1 MALNYVKGI
10 ISQFGQVES
19 GTTQNGNSWSRQVVV
34 LDVAGF
40 GNSFS
45 KIALTAQNQRVEELQ
60 DYQIGARVE
69 VGYSVT
75 AREWNGKWF
84 NNVDLINI
92 KFLDEVAPAAPA
104 PSPAPRQAARA
115 NNAYEVCENFCRA
128 RDCDYQLG
136 THGETCKRAMEAG
149 QFTPP
154 APAAQQRRVVRPTRT
169 TPLVPQGANLE
180 PQDDDLPV

>member
-19 GTTQNGNSWSRQVVV
+19 GTTQNGNSWSRQVAV

-60 DYQIGARVE
+60 DYQIGDRVE

-92 KFLDEVAPAAPA
+92 KFFDEVASAAPA
-104 PSPAPRQAARA
+104 PQTAPVAPAPRQVARP
-115 NNAYEVCENFCRA
+115 A
-128 RDCDYQLG
+128 R
-136 THGETCKRAMEAG
+136 
-149 QFTPP
+149 TPP
-154 APAAQQRRVVRPTRT
+154 Q
-169 TPLVPQGANLE
+169 VPQGAEVE
-180 PQDDDLPV
+180 PKNDDLPF

>member
-60 DYQIGARVE
+60 DYQIGDRVE

-104 PSPAPRQAARA
+104 PTPAPRQ
-115 NNAYEVCENFCRA
+115 V
-128 RDCDYQLG
+128 
-136 THGETCKRAMEAG
+136 
-149 QFTPP
+149 
-154 APAAQQRRVVRPTRT
+154 APAAPAAPQRRVARPART
-169 TPLVPQGANLE
+169 TPLVPPGANLE
-180 PQDDDLPV
+180 PQDDDLPC

>member
-40 GNSFS
+40 GNTYS

-60 DYQIGARVE
+60 NYQIGDRVE

-84 NNVDLINI
+84 NNVDLVNINFI
-92 KFLDEVAPAAPA
+92 EEFAPAAPA
-104 PSPAPRQAARA
+104 PQVAPVAPAAPRQAAA
-115 NNAYEVCENFCRA
+115 PQA
-128 RDCDYQLG
+128 RVQ
-136 THGETCKRAMEAG
+136 R
-149 QFTPP
+149 P
-154 APAAQQRRVVRPTRT
+154 ART
-169 TPLVPQGANLE
+169 TPLVPPGANLE
-180 PQDDDLPV
+180 PQEDDLPI

>member
-60 DYQIGARVE
+60 GYQIGDRVE

-75 AREWNGKWF
+75 AREWNGKWL

-92 KFLDEVAPAAPA
+92 KFFDEVASAAPA
-104 PSPAPRQAARA
+104 PQTAPVAPAPRQAAPRQ
-115 NNAYEVCENFCRA
+115 VA
-128 RDCDYQLG
+128 R
-136 THGETCKRAMEAG
+136 
-149 QFTPP
+149 P
-154 APAAQQRRVVRPTRT
+154 ART
-169 TPLVPQGANLE
+169 TPQVPQGAEVE
-180 PQDDDLPV
+180 PKDDDLPF

>member
-40 GNSFS
+40 GNTYS

-60 DYQIGARVE
+60 NYQIGDRVE

-84 NNVDLINI
+84 NNVDLVNIN
-92 KFLDEVAPAAPA
+92 FMEEVAPVAPA
-104 PSPAPRQAARA
+104 HAPRQVAR
-115 NNAYEVCENFCRA
+115 
-128 RDCDYQLG
+128 
-136 THGETCKRAMEAG
+136 
-149 QFTPP
+149 P
-154 APAAQQRRVVRPTRT
+154 ART
-169 TPLVPQGANLE
+169 TPLVPPGANLE
-180 PQDDDLPV
+180 PQDDDLPC

>member
-40 GNSFS
+40 GNTYS
-45 KIALTAQNQRVEELQ
+45 KIALSAQNQRVEELQ
-60 DYQIGARVE
+60 NYQIGDRVE

-84 NNVDLINI
+84 NNVDLVNIN
-92 KFLDEVAPAAPA
+92 FMEEFAPAAPA
-104 PSPAPRQAARA
+104 APASQVAPVAPAPRQAAPRQ
-115 NNAYEVCENFCRA
+115 VA
-128 RDCDYQLG
+128 R
-136 THGETCKRAMEAG
+136 
-149 QFTPP
+149 
-154 APAAQQRRVVRPTRT
+154 PAASA
-169 TPLVPQGANLE
+169 PLVAPGTNLE
-180 PQDDDLPV
+180 PQENDLPF

>member
-19 GTTQNGNSWSRQVVV
+19 GTTQNGNSWSRQVIV

-60 DYQIGARVE
+60 GYQIGDRVE

-92 KFLDEVAPAAPA
+92 KFFDEVAQAAPA
-104 PSPAPRQAARA
+104 PRQVARPA
-115 NNAYEVCENFCRA
+115 
-128 RDCDYQLG
+128 
-136 THGETCKRAMEAG
+136 
-149 QFTPP
+149 
-154 APAAQQRRVVRPTRT
+154 RT
-169 TPLVPQGANLE
+169 TPQVPQGAEVE
-180 PQDDDLPV
+180 PQGDDLPF

>member
-19 GTTQNGNSWSRQVVV
+19 GTTQKGNSWSRQVVV

-60 DYQIGARVE
+60 DYQIGDRVE

-92 KFLDEVAPAAPA
+92 KFLDEVASAAPA
-104 PSPAPRQAARA
+104 PQTAPVAPAPRQAAPRQ
-115 NNAYEVCENFCRA
+115 VA
-128 RDCDYQLG
+128 R
-136 THGETCKRAMEAG
+136 
-149 QFTPP
+149 P
-154 APAAQQRRVVRPTRT
+154 ART
-169 TPLVPQGANLE
+169 TPQVPQGAEVE
-180 PQDDDLPV
+180 PKDDDLPF

>member
-40 GNSFS
+40 GNTYS
-45 KIALTAQNQRVEELQ
+45 KIALTAQNQRVEDLQ
-60 DYQIGARVE
+60 NYQIGDRVE

-84 NNVDLINI
+84 NNVDLVNIN
-92 KFLDEVAPAAPA
+92 FMEEVAPVAPA
-104 PSPAPRQAARA
+104 PAPQTAPVAPAPRQVAR
-115 NNAYEVCENFCRA
+115 
-128 RDCDYQLG
+128 
-136 THGETCKRAMEAG
+136 
-149 QFTPP
+149 P
-154 APAAQQRRVVRPTRT
+154 ART
-169 TPLVPQGANLE
+169 TPQVPQGAEVE
-180 PQDDDLPV
+180 PKNDDLPF

>member
-1 MALNYVKGI
+1 MALSYVKGI

-19 GTTQNGNSWSRQVVV
+19 GITQNGNSWSRQVVV

-60 DYQIGARVE
+60 DYQIGDRVE

-104 PSPAPRQAARA
+104 PQVAPVAPAPRQAAPRQ
-115 NNAYEVCENFCRA
+115 VA
-128 RDCDYQLG
+128 R
-136 THGETCKRAMEAG
+136 
-149 QFTPP
+149 P
-154 APAAQQRRVVRPTRT
+154 ART
-169 TPLVPQGANLE
+169 TPQVPQGAEVE
-180 PQDDDLPV
+180 PKDDDLPF

>member
-60 DYQIGARVE
+60 KYKIGDRVE

-92 KFLDEVAPAAPA
+92 QFFDEVAQAAPA
-104 PSPAPRQAARA
+104 SRQVARA
-115 NNAYEVCENFCRA
+115 NNAYEVCEHFCNA
-128 RDCDYQLG
+128 ANCDYKLG
-136 THGETCKRAMEAG
+136 THGEACQRAMAAG

-154 APAAQQRRVVRPTRT
+154 AAPRQVARPART
-169 TPLVPQGANLE
+169 TPQVPQGAEVE
-180 PQDDDLPV
+180 PKGDDLPF

>member
-10 ISQFGQVES
+10 ISQLGQVES
-19 GTTQNGNSWSRQVVV
+19 GTTQNGNSWSRQVVI

-45 KIALTAQNQRVEELQ
+45 KIALTAQGQRVDELQ
-60 DYQIGARVE
+60 NYQIGDRVE

-92 KFLDEVAPAAPA
+92 KSLDEVAPAAPA
-104 PSPAPRQAARA
+104 PQVAPAAPAPRQVAR
-115 NNAYEVCENFCRA
+115 
-128 RDCDYQLG
+128 
-136 THGETCKRAMEAG
+136 
-149 QFTPP
+149 P
-154 APAAQQRRVVRPTRT
+154 ART
-169 TPLVPQGANLE
+169 TPQVPQGADVE
-180 PQDDDLPV
+180 PKDDDLPF

>member
-60 DYQIGARVE
+60 DYQIGDRVE

-92 KFLDEVAPAAPA
+92 KFFDEVASAAPA
-104 PSPAPRQAARA
+104 PQTAPVAPAPRQAAPRQ
-115 NNAYEVCENFCRA
+115 VA
-128 RDCDYQLG
+128 R
-136 THGETCKRAMEAG
+136 
-149 QFTPP
+149 P
-154 APAAQQRRVVRPTRT
+154 ART
-169 TPLVPQGANLE
+169 TPLVPPGANLE
-180 PQDDDLPV
+180 PQDDDLPC

>member
-60 DYQIGARVE
+60 DYQIGDRVE

-92 KFLDEVAPAAPA
+92 KFFDEVASATPA
-104 PSPAPRQAARA
+104 PQTAPVAPAPRQAAPRQ
-115 NNAYEVCENFCRA
+115 VA
-128 RDCDYQLG
+128 R
-136 THGETCKRAMEAG
+136 
-149 QFTPP
+149 P
-154 APAAQQRRVVRPTRT
+154 ART
-169 TPLVPQGANLE
+169 TPQVPQGAEVE
-180 PQDDDLPV
+180 PKDDDLPF

>member
-19 GTTQNGNSWSRQVVV
+19 GTTQNGNSWSRQVIV

-40 GNSFS
+40 GNTYS

-60 DYQIGARVE
+60 NYQIGDRVE

-84 NNVDLINI
+84 NNVDLISI
-92 KFLDEVAPAAPA
+92 KFFDEVAQAAPA
-104 PSPAPRQAARA
+104 SRQVARA
-115 NNAYEVCENFCRA
+115 NDAYEVCEHFCNA
-128 RDCDYQLG
+128 VNCDYKLG
-136 THGETCKRAMEAG
+136 THGESCLRAMAAG

-154 APAAQQRRVVRPTRT
+154 APAAQPAAQRRVARPART
-169 TPLVPQGANLE
+169 TPLVPPGANLE
-180 PQDDDLPV
+180 PQDDDLPC

>member
-19 GTTQNGNSWSRQVVV
+19 GTTQNGNSWSRQVVI

-45 KIALTAQNQRVEELQ
+45 KIALTAQNQRVDELQ
-60 DYQIGARVE
+60 NYQIGDRVE

-104 PSPAPRQAARA
+104 PQVARPAAPVPRQVAR
-115 NNAYEVCENFCRA
+115 
-128 RDCDYQLG
+128 
-136 THGETCKRAMEAG
+136 
-149 QFTPP
+149 P
-154 APAAQQRRVVRPTRT
+154 ART
-169 TPLVPQGANLE
+169 TPLVPPGANLE
-180 PQDDDLPV
+180 PQDDDLPC